1 MSERPCDHTDSL
13 SVTRESGER
22 SGTSPAKRCVQEETC
37 SLEALDFSAVE
48 IAADMT
54 NKRGII

>member
-1 MSERPCDHTDSL
+1 MTTRIL
-13 SVTRESGER
+13 SVTHESGEC

-37 SLEALDFSAVE
+37 SLGALGFSAVE

-54 NKRGII
+54 NEREII